1 VDAKVPRHE
10 KIKFRRRDLC
20 ALDSLPSARANP
32 LPRRRV
38 RSSIRVASY
47 GALGLVVLAFV
58 LAAAVY
64 FVGNSF
70 IASGRLQTEAQ
81 ARISRALGFPVTAN
95 IGSTGLS
102 LDRSRFVAVDIRD
115 LSIAGLESERTLL
128 TAGRLSF
135 ALRPRPLIS
144 GRTAFGSALLSDA
157 IVDMS
162 GLGLEGGAELPPSL
176 VDANGVIVPDKVLE
190 RFFVILHAT
199 LDAMQAGDTEILEI
213 RDVSINYG
221 DPAKPETIAISAARL
236 EAAEGGAFALTG
248 EVEAAGRTF
257 SVETNFSR
265 AAADAD
271 AEVDLTIR
279 GTMPKGAEQPP
290 LENALGEFTLNLS
303 GRENATGGR
312 QLVASLDVDQAG
324 VKLGAPDAVP
334 VSGTVLA
341 TLAEGTNKIEFN
353 RVELR
358 AGRSRYRFTGAIGPQ
373 PPDLPPGY
381 RYEFMSSG
389 SLIAPGDLTEPD
401 LPAMMSVLGS
411 IDPSGRHIM
420 ADQLGIA
427 TGQGEIFGRAGL
439 SIEPG
444 KSPGVDLSL
453 AVNRIPVGHAK
464 TIWPWFVAPGARRW
478 AMQHVYG
485 GLLENTQIRLDA
497 EPGFFGHGVPLDAE
511 RLEATFHIAGTRF
524 DVAGAIPPVRDAV
537 GTLTLNGMNI
547 DIALTS
553 GTVYMPSGRT
563 VATKGGTLTIADADT
578 PPLIGDLDMELEGS
592 ADAIVELASYD
603 PIDVSRFIDL
613 APQDLTGDVRGKVEA
628 LIPLQAGIDRE
639 DLTWQVDLAYEN
651 LAIAKPFEGQMV
663 TEAKGTIKAEPAST
677 VIEAKARLSGM
688 PATISM
694 FEPLGE
700 NKGSRRRNFRIDTD
714 DATRAKLMSGLSTVL
729 SGPVTFDLNMTGTDS
744 TQRIVADLGRSTLKL
759 PWVGWSKGAGVPA
772 TASFALDTRDG
783 TSRISNF
790 VLRGETFGGSGSMS
804 FDRNGLAALRFPSI
818 ALNRGD
824 SAAISVDRKGSRYAI
839 NVSGK
844 SFDARPVIRVVDA
857 QSGRSGGEEPP
868 PVSVTVDADI
878 QTLGGFNG
886 ESLSDVK
893 IAYSG
898 DGKKIDG
905 LRASASTKSGARFTV
920 VDAVAGGTRRTEAQT
935 GDAGAILRFLD
946 VYPHVLGGTATLSL
960 SGPADGVNRGRVEV
974 HDFTIANDQRLNTI
988 VANAPAG
995 ADRSANQANGS
1006 RTQFDRGFAVL
1017 EKGDGYLNV
1026 AEGVVRGPTIGSTF
1040 QGTVFDRRSEMNI
1053 TGTFMPAYGLNR
1065 IFGEIPLIGQILGNG
1080 RDRGLIGITFRLTG
1094 KATEPKLQ
1102 VNPLSAVA
1110 PGIFRSIF
1118 EYR

>member
-1 VDAKVPRHE
+1 MDEHVPRHE

-38 RSSIRVASY
+38 RSSVRVASY
-47 GALGLVVLAFV
+47 GALGLVILASVLAV
-58 LAAAVY
+58 AVY
-64 FVGNSF
+64 LIGNSF

-115 LSIAGLESERTLL
+115 LSITGLESQRTLL

-144 GRTAFGSALLSDA
+144 GRTAFGSALLADA
-157 IVDMS
+157 VVDMS
-162 GLGLEGGAELPPSL
+162 GLGLEGGATLPPSL

-199 LDAMQAGDTEILEI
+199 LDAMQAGDTQVLEI
-213 RDVSINYG
+213 RDVRIAYG
-221 DPAKPETIAISAARL
+221 DPAAPEAVTISSARL
-236 EAAEGGAFALTG
+236 EALEGGAFALTG
-248 EVEAAGRTF
+248 EVAAAGRAF
-257 SVETNFSR
+257 SIETSFSR
-265 AAADAD
+265 ATADAD

-279 GTMPKGAEQPP
+279 GEMPQVAAPQP
-290 LENALGEFTLNLS
+290 LENALGAFTLNLS

-312 QLVASLDVDQAG
+312 QLVASLDVDEAG
-324 VKLGAPDAVP
+324 VKIGVADAVP
-334 VSGTVLA
+334 VSGTLLA
-341 TLAEGTNKIEFN
+341 TMAQGTNKIEFN

-358 AGRSRYRFTGAIGPQ
+358 AGRSRYRFTGAIGPR
-373 PPDLPPGY
+373 PPDQPAGY
-381 RYEFMSSG
+381 RYELLSRG
-389 SLIAPGDLTEPD
+389 SLIAPGDSTEPD
-401 LPAMMSVLGS
+401 LPAMMSIAGS
-411 IDPSGRHIM
+411 IDPSGSHIL
-420 ADQLGIA
+420 AEQLGIA
-427 TGQGEIFGRAGL
+427 TGQGEIFGTAGL

-444 KSPGVDLSL
+444 KAPGVDLSL
-453 AVNRIPVGHAK
+453 AVNRMPVGHAK

-478 AMQHVYG
+478 AMQHVFG
-485 GLLENTQIRLDA
+485 GVLENTQVRLDA

-511 RLEATFHIAGTRF
+511 RLEATFHLAGTRF
-524 DVAGAIPPVRDAV
+524 DVAGAIPPVRDAI
-537 GTLTLNGMNI
+537 GTLTLKGMDI
-547 DIALTS
+547 DIALAG

-563 VATKGGTLTIADADT
+563 VATKGGTLAIRNANET
-578 PPLIGDLDMELEGS
+578 PLIGDLDMALEGS
-592 ADAIVELASYD
+592 ADAIVEIASYD
-603 PIDVSRFIDL
+603 PIDVSRFIEL
-613 APQDLTGDVRGKVEA
+613 APGDLTGTVNGKVKA
-628 LIPLQAGIDRE
+628 LVPLQAGIDRD

-677 VIEAKARLSGM
+677 RIEAKAMLSGM

-694 FEPLGE
+694 FEPLG
-700 NKGSRRRNFRIDTD
+700 KDKSARRRNFRIDTD
-714 DATRAKLMSGLSTVL
+714 DATRAKLLSGLSTVL
-729 SGPVTFDLNMTGTDS
+729 SGPVTFDVNVTGTS
-744 TQRIVADLGRSTLKL
+744 NTQRIVADLGRATLTL
-759 PWVGWSKGAGVPA
+759 PWVGWAKGAGVPA
-772 TASFALDTRDG
+772 TASFALDTGDG
-783 TSRISNF
+783 ASRVSNF

-804 FDRNGLAALRFPSI
+804 FDRNGLVSVRFPSF

-824 SAAISVDRKGSRYAI
+824 SAAVSVDRKGSRYAI

-844 SFDARPVIRVVDA
+844 SLDARPVIKVVDV
-857 QSGRSGGEEPP
+857 QSGRSSGDAPP
-868 PVSVTVDADI
+868 PVSVTLDADI
-878 QTLGGFNG
+878 QTLGGFHG
-886 ESLSDVK
+886 ETLSDVK

-898 DGKKIDG
+898 TGKTIDG
-905 LRASASTKSGARFTV
+905 LRASAATRSGARFTV
-920 VDAVAGGTRRTEAQT
+920 VDAEAGGTRRIEAQT
-935 GDAGAILRFLD
+935 GDVGAVLRFLD
-946 VYPHVLGGTATLSL
+946 VYPNVLSGSATLSL
-960 SGPADGVNRGRVEV
+960 AGPDDGVKRGRVEV
-974 HDFTIANDQRLNTI
+974 HNFTVANDQRLNTI

-995 ADRSANQANGS
+995 QANTDGS
-1006 RTQFDRGFAVL
+1006 RTQFDRGFAIL

-1040 QGTVFDRRSEMNI
+1040 QGTVFDRRGEMNI

-1080 RDRGLIGITFRLTG
+1080 RDRGLIGITYRLTG

>member
-1 VDAKVPRHE
+1 M
-10 KIKFRRRDLC
+10 
-20 ALDSLPSARANP
+20 
-32 LPRRRV
+32 
-38 RSSIRVASY
+38 RSSVRFASY
-47 GALGLVVLAFV
+47 GALGLVILAFL
-58 LAAAVY
+58 LAAAIY
-64 FVGNSF
+64 LVGNSF

-115 LSIAGLESERTLL
+115 LSVAGLESRRTLL

-144 GRTAFGSALLSDA
+144 GRTAFGSALLADA
-157 IVDMS
+157 VVDMS

-176 VDANGVIVPDKVLE
+176 VDGNGVIVPDKVLE

-199 LDAMQAGDTEILEI
+199 LDAMQAGDTQVLEI
-213 RDVSINYG
+213 KDVRIDYG
-221 DPAKPETIAISAARL
+221 DPAKPEAVTISSARL
-236 EAAEGGAFALTG
+236 EAMEGGAFALTG
-248 EVEAAGRTF
+248 EVAAAGRAF
-257 SVETNFSR
+257 SIETSFSR

-279 GTMPKGAEQPP
+279 GTMPEAAEPRP
-290 LENALGEFTLNLS
+290 LENALGEFTLSLS
-303 GRENATGGR
+303 GRENAAGGR

-324 VKLGAPDAVP
+324 VKIGAADVVL
-334 VSGTVLA
+334 VSGTLLA
-341 TLAEGTNKIEFN
+341 TLAQGTNKIEFN

-373 PPDLPPGY
+373 PADQPPGY
-381 RYEFMSSG
+381 RYEFLSRG
-389 SLIAPGDLTEPD
+389 SVIAPGDSTEPD
-401 LPAMMSVLGS
+401 LPAMMSIAGG
-411 IDPSGRHIM
+411 IDPSGRRIM

-444 KSPGVDLSL
+444 KAPGVDLSL
-453 AVNRIPVGHAK
+453 AVNRMPVGHVK

-478 AMQHVYG
+478 AMQHVFG

-497 EPGFFGHGVPLDAE
+497 EPGFFGRGVPLDAE
-511 RLEATFHIAGTRF
+511 RLEATFHLSGTRF

-537 GTLTLNGMNI
+537 GTLSLKGMDI
-547 DIALTS
+547 DIALAG

-563 VATKGGTLTIADADT
+563 VAAKGGTLAIRDANVT
-578 PPLIGDLDMELEGS
+578 PLIGDLDMELEGS
-592 ADAIVELASYD
+592 ADAIVEIASYD
-603 PIDVSRFIDL
+603 PIDVSRFIEL
-613 APQDLTGDVRGKVEA
+613 APEDLTGTVRGSVKA
-628 LIPLQAGIDRE
+628 LVPLQAGIDRD

-663 TEAKGTIKAEPAST
+663 TEANGTIKAEPAST
-677 VIEAKARLSGM
+677 RIEAKARLSGM

-694 FEPLGE
+694 FEPLGQD
-700 NKGSRRRNFRIDTD
+700 KGARRRNFRIDTD
-714 DATRAKLMSGLSTVL
+714 DGTRAKLLSGLSAVL
-729 SGPVTFDLNMTGTDS
+729 SGPVTFDVNVTGTDS
-744 TQRIVADLGRSTLKL
+744 TQRIVADLGRATLTL

-772 TASFALDTRDG
+772 TASFALDSRDG
-783 TSRISNF
+783 ASRVSNF

-804 FDRNGLAALRFPSI
+804 FDRNGLVSVRFPSF

-824 SAAISVDRKGSRYAI
+824 SAAVSVDRKGSRYAI

-844 SFDARPVIRVVDA
+844 SFDARPVIKVVDA
-857 QSGRSGGEEPP
+857 QSGGGGGGDEAP
-868 PVSVTVDADI
+868 PVSVTLDADI
-878 QTLGGFNG
+878 QTLGGFHG
-886 ESLSDVK
+886 ETLSDVK

-898 DGKKIDG
+898 TGKTIDG
-905 LRASASTKSGARFTV
+905 LRASAATRSGARFTV
-920 VDAVAGGTRRTEAQT
+920 VDAEAGGTRRIEAQT
-935 GDAGAILRFLD
+935 GDVGAVLRFLD
-946 VYPHVLGGTATLSL
+946 IYPHVLAGSATLSL
-960 SGPADGVNRGRVEV
+960 AGPDDGVKRGRLEV
-974 HDFTIANDQRLNTI
+974 HNFTVANEQRLNTI

-995 ADRSANQANGS
+995 QANVDVS
-1006 RTQFDRGFAVL
+1006 RTQFDRGFAIL

-1040 QGTVFDRRSEMNI
+1040 QGTVFDRRGEMNI

-1080 RDRGLIGITFRLTG
+1080 RDRGLIGITYRLTG